1 MPIGRHNYKDS
12 DFFLLVITEVKQIF
26 MSSFFITLRKIHF
39 TLRKIHLLALCFIY
53 RLDFL
58 AVLFFCMN

>member
-12 DFFLLVITEVKQIF
+12 DFFLLVITEVKQIL
-26 MSSFFITLRKIHF
+26 MSPFFI

-58 AVLFFCMN
+58 AVLFFCLN